1 MRRKTTAFFAILII
15 VIVAILAPVTSA
27 LADTAYYVSLGA
39 DLTDDQRAAVLEL
52 MDVSEDKLDQDTMVL
67 VTNEDEHRYL
77 DSVIDSSV
85 IGSKAL
91 SSCKVVQRE
100 SGYGIH
106 VVTYNITDISE
117 GMFVN
122 ALATAGVE
130 DADVV
135 VAAPFPISGT
145 AGLLGVMQA
154 YSKMKGTVLQADLIE
169 AASSELITTSEIS
182 ELIGDRAA
190 TEKMIALAKQVI
202 ADRDLSDESEI
213 RDVVT
218 EIAAKL
224 GYSLDEDEMN
234 MAVKLM
240 KRFSSMDLD
249 SSALA
254 DQMETLYTAVA
265 QGGIDLS
272 QFGID
277 QSLIDRAKEEMPGIM
292 SGLFDWFGSAFEG

>member
-39 DLTDDQRAAVLEL
+39 DLTEDERAAVMEL
-52 MDVSEDKLDQDTMVL
+52 MDVTEDKLDQDTMVI

-77 DSVIDSSV
+77 DSVIDSSL

-106 VVTYNITDISE
+106 VVTYNITGISE
-117 GMFVN
+117 GMFRN

-169 AASSELITTSEIS
+169 AATSELITTSEIS
-182 ELIGDRAA
+182 ELLGDSAA
-190 TEKMIALAKQVI
+190 TEQLIALAKQVI

-213 RDVVT
+213 RAVVT
-218 EIAAKL
+218 DIAAEL
-224 GYSLDEDEMN
+224 GYALDENEMSL
-234 MAVKLM
+234 AVNLM
-240 KRFSSMDLD
+240 KRLSSADLD
-249 SSALA
+249 ASALA
-254 DQMETLYTAVA
+254 EQMEAIYSAAVSS
-265 QGGIDLS
+265 GIDLS

-292 SGLFDWFGSAFEG
+292 SGLLDWFGSAFE